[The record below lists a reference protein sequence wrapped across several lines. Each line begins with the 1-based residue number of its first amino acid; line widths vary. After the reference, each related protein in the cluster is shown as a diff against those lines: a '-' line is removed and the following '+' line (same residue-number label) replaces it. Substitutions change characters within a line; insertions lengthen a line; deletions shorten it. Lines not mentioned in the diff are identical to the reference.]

1 MDHDLG
7 NPVLRPFAA
16 VAALW
21 PRLRHPFKLRL
32 PDRQSPGYYEDML
45 KLDPGAGSESLM
57 KIL

>member
-1 MDHDLG
+1 MDSDLG

-16 VAALW
+16 VAALRH
-21 PRLRHPFKLRL
+21 PLRHPFKLRL